1 MIADNEEWESQIKR
15 LRLLSIEMLELA
27 QADGWDEVTIWEGK
41 RRALLDELF
50 QAAPPANVAPLLE
63 DTIQTV
69 LASDARL
76 LNLARGRMDR
86 LGDLLKM
93 IHLGRRA
100 HHAYHAF

>member
-1 MIADNEEWESQIKR
+1 MIAPNDWEPQIKR

-27 QADGWDEVTIWEGK
+27 QAQGWDEVTVWENK
-41 RRALLDELF
+41 RRALLDDLF
-50 QAAPPANVAPLLE
+50 QSTPPADVAPLLE

-76 LNLARGRMDR
+76 LDLARGKMNE

-93 IHLGRRA
+93 IRLSRRA
-100 HHAYHAF
+100 HHAYHAL